1 MEHQLLIGKY
11 TLESLTNGLYVTP
24 FDLYREYVQNAADA
38 IDQAE
43 EEGVLRKNEG
53 CIEISI
59 NSSLKRISIKDNGTG
74 VKSNDVLS
82 NLIDIGNS
90 QKRLSK
96 SRGFR
101 GIGRLSGLGYCDQL
115 NFKTSAYQE
124 NLATVV
130 SYDTKLLKKL
140 LSPQENTRD
149 SINDVLQKVVKI
161 YTIPEKESRHYFE
174 VELIGINEEIH
185 LLDEREVIEYL
196 RQNLPVPYSS
206 DFVWGSLIKQKLNQ
220 CGVIIDE
227 YEIELLSNGNCQ
239 SIRKP
244 YTNHVLSDRIRR
256 IDDEINDIRFREFWI
271 DGQLSAVLW
280 YADTDFWGT
289 VLSNE
294 IKGIRVRQGNILI
307 GDNNSLRHCF
317 REERFNGWLVGE
329 LHIIDERII
338 PNTRRDDYEKNDTYR
353 KLLNQL
359 NEWAVDISK
368 QIRHRSY
375 ERSLS
380 DSQKEFLKADKYL
393 INNEKHKEIS
403 TGTELDMYDLDD
415 SDSVASTDLL
425 SKISI
430 LMSMGNNVTKYNILN
445 MNPKM
450 TMEQKRT
457 VARVFDILYA
467 NYSKTKANGIVQSI
481 IENF

>member
-1 MEHQLLIGKY
+1 M
-11 TLESLTNGLYVTP
+11 
-24 FDLYREYVQNAADA
+24 
-38 IDQAE
+38 
-43 EEGVLRKNEG
+43 
-53 CIEISI
+53 
-59 NSSLKRISIKDNGTG
+59 
-74 VKSNDVLS
+74 
-82 NLIDIGNS
+82 
-90 QKRLSK
+90 
-96 SRGFR
+96 
-101 GIGRLSGLGYCDQL
+101 
-115 NFKTSAYQE
+115 
-124 NLATVV
+124 
-130 SYDTKLLKKL
+130 
-140 LSPQENTRD
+140 
-149 SINDVLQKVVKI
+149 
-161 YTIPEKESRHYFE
+161 
-174 VELIGINEEIH
+174 
-185 LLDEREVIEYL
+185 LDEREVIEYL

-227 YEIELLSNGNCQ
+227 YEIKLLSNGNCQ

-425 SKISI
+425 SKISM
-430 LMSMGNNVTKYNILN
+430 LMNMGNNVTKYNILN

>member
-115 NFKTSAYQE
+115 NFKTS
-124 NLATVV
+124 
-130 SYDTKLLKKL
+130 
-140 LSPQENTRD
+140 
-149 SINDVLQKVVKI
+149 KVVKI

-227 YEIELLSNGNCQ
+227 YEIKLLSNGNCQ

-256 IDDEINDIRFREFWI
+256 IDDEINDICRTCFA
-271 DGQLSAVLW
+271 QLCL
-280 YADTDFWGT
+280 GT
-289 VLSNE
+289 
-294 IKGIRVRQGNILI
+294 I
-307 GDNNSLRHCF
+307 
-317 REERFNGWLVGE
+317 
-329 LHIIDERII
+329 
-338 PNTRRDDYEKNDTYR
+338 
-353 KLLNQL
+353 
-359 NEWAVDISK
+359 
-368 QIRHRSY
+368 
-375 ERSLS
+375 
-380 DSQKEFLKADKYL
+380 
-393 INNEKHKEIS
+393 
-403 TGTELDMYDLDD
+403 
-415 SDSVASTDLL
+415 
-425 SKISI
+425 
-430 LMSMGNNVTKYNILN
+430 
-445 MNPKM
+445 
-450 TMEQKRT
+450 
-457 VARVFDILYA
+457 
-467 NYSKTKANGIVQSI
+467 
-481 IENF
+481 